1 MPPAGRRAC
10 SASGARAALELFLF
24 LCTHTSFFCLGARS
38 DDFQFQ
44 KFELGEV
51 IEGSGTVA
59 ADGGDSTAAELAQ
72 VSFKVDFVQKGTLNL
87 MVLNEKSTF
96 RKDAES
102 GKWLYS
108 KGEVSYDAQAVSL
121 TDEEKERLMEKQREV
136 NEEKEKELKQKE
148 ILKVAEAH
156 DPDRG
161 LPRKPPQMKGKIG
174 KQM

>member
-1 MPPAGRRAC
+1 M
-10 SASGARAALELFLF
+10 
-24 LCTHTSFFCLGARS
+24 
-38 DDFQFQ
+38 
-44 KFELGEV
+44 
-51 IEGSGTVA
+51 A